1 MGMAALKEE
10 NVQMKFSIVIP
21 VYNVEEYLGKCIES
35 ILCQSFR
42 NFEVIIVDDGAID
55 ISAVLCENCLQDDC
69 RFKVIHKTNG
79 GLSDAR
85 NFGIKVAVGEYL
97 LFLDSDDYWS
107 SPDALE
113 LINKRISK
121 TQPDVLS
128 VNYCKDVDGTIS
140 APYYSVGRSMNRQ
153 DDITF
158 MIDNSLWSACAC
170 NKIAKTELLQSNNL
184 FFIKG
189 INAEDMDWCARL
201 ASLANSMDYYNLIL
215 FHYRF
220 RTTSISH
227 STDTKGVRQL
237 CANLL
242 YIKTITEDADE
253 SKQPL
258 LESYLGFLVGV
269 LLLNISHISNKA
281 ERNQI
286 LDEASVVIP
295 YLEKAKSK
303 KMQFINRIKN
313 IAGIKT
319 TVFLL
324 GLKK

>member
-1 MGMAALKEE
+1 M
-10 NVQMKFSIVIP
+10 
-21 VYNVEEYLGKCIES
+21 
-35 ILCQSFR
+35 
-42 NFEVIIVDDGAID
+42 
-55 ISAVLCENCLQDDC
+55 
-69 RFKVIHKTNG
+69 
-79 GLSDAR
+79 
-85 NFGIKVAVGEYL
+85 
-97 LFLDSDDYWS
+97 
-107 SPDALE
+107 
-113 LINKRISK
+113 
-121 TQPDVLS
+121 LS

-140 APYYSVGRSMNRQ
+140 APYYSIGRSMNRQ

-281 ERNQI
+281 KRNQI